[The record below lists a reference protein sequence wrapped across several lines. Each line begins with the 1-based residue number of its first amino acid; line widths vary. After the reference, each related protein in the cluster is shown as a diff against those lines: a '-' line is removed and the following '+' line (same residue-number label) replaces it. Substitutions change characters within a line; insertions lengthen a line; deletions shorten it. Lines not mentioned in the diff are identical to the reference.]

1 MFCPQCGQRQT
12 SNEARFCSACGLPLN
27 VVTEL
32 LANGGQLPW
41 RPTAAGAGQLSPRQR
56 GIRQGAL
63 MMLST
68 VLVVPLL
75 AIIGYSLLHLPG
87 QIIAVAAVGCPLGG
101 LLRIL
106 YALFLEDSPLRLSEM
121 RTALEAGDLP
131 SLQRAAHTL
140 KGSAGSLCGR
150 RTAEAALRVEQFA
163 EEGDLAQARQA
174 TAALGEELGKLEQAL
189 AKLAATRSA

>member
-1 MFCPQCGQRQT
+1 
-12 SNEARFCSACGLPLN
+12 
-27 VVTEL
+27 
-32 LANGGQLPW
+32 LA
-41 RPTAAGAGQLSPRQR
+41 
-56 GIRQGAL
+56 
-63 MMLST
+63 
-68 VLVVPLL
+68 
-75 AIIGYSLLHLPG
+75 
-87 QIIAVAAVGCPLGG
+87 
-101 LLRIL
+101 
-106 YALFLEDSPLRLSEM
+106 ALFLEDSPLRLSEM